1 MNFILCLP
9 VVNICFHWLSFHL
22 KLINI
27 NIFQACSIK
36 NQGLS
41 GTKTQ
46 FQVISRPWN
55 KTPEI
60 LGFSRVFKMHTNSVY
75 TCNEWNI
82 LATRVKWILN
92 TVIIWRLRS
101 GSSLNLHIH
110 VTISFQVSEAR
121 TDKADQNIS
130 TGKIIE
136 TLWIKFN
143 TKASFAVLCRW
154 IKQ

>member
-27 NIFQACSIK
+27 IIFQSCSIK

-41 GTKTQ
+41 TTKDQ

-60 LGFSRVFKMHTNSVY
+60 LGFSTVFKMHTNSVY
-75 TCNEWNI
+75 TSNERNI
-82 LATRVKWILN
+82 LATRVNCFALEYCHN
-92 TVIIWRLRS
+92 IWRLRS
-101 GSSLNLHIH
+101 GSSLNLQIH
-110 VTISFQVSEAR
+110 VQGNIISSFRGHNRQGRPKHINRKINRILTKCVWNYSLISLVTI
-121 TDKADQNIS
+121 
-130 TGKIIE
+130 
-136 TLWIKFN
+136 
-143 TKASFAVLCRW
+143 
-154 IKQ
+154 